1 MSELAD
7 ALLKK
12 IESRRARTGVVGLGY
27 VGLPLLVELAKGGFH
42 ATGIDL
48 DTRKIDAIHQG
59 RSYIPDVSTADVQA
73 LKNAGKLDATAD
85 FSIVA
90 QLDTINIC
98 VPTPLRKTKDPDM
111 SYIVSAVEAIGKH
124 LHKGM
129 LIVLVSTTYP
139 GTTEKVVQPLLEAT
153 GLKAGTDF
161 FLAFSPER
169 VDPGNPTFQT
179 HNVPKVVGGL
189 TPDCARLA
197 GALYGTAIETIVP
210 VSSTRV
216 AEMVKLL
223 ENTFRAVNIG
233 LVNELALMCDKMN
246 IDVWEVVDAAKT
258 KPFGF
263 MAFYPGPGLGGHC
276 IPIDPFYLSWKAK
289 QTGFDPRF
297 IELAGHI
304 NAGMPHYVVEK
315 VAEALNTK
323 RKAVNGS
330 NILVAGVAYKRDI
343 DDMRESPAL
352 DVMGL
357 LHAKGAKVS
366 YADPYVEEVHGREWS
381 GRYDIKSVELTRGS
395 IGRYDCIVIVTD
407 HKTFDYEGLVAEAEL
422 IVDTRNAIK
431 KSYPHVFRLGAPQSV
446 GEGANAAPT

>member
-1 MSELAD
+1 MSELAA
-7 ALLKK
+7 ALLEK
-12 IESRRARTGVVGLGY
+12 IQSRRARTGVVGLGY
-27 VGLPLLVELAKGGFH
+27 VGLPLAVELARAGFH
-42 ATGIDL
+42 TTGIDL
-48 DTRKIDAIHQG
+48 DQRKITEIEAG
-59 RSYIPDVSTADVQA
+59 RSYIPDVSTADVTA
-73 LKNAGKLDATAD
+73 LKQAGRLDATTD
-85 FSIVA
+85 FAVVKE
-90 QLDTINIC
+90 LDTINIC

-111 SYIVSAVEAIGKH
+111 SYIVSAVEAIAKH
-124 LHKGM
+124 LHPGM
-129 LIVLVSTTYP
+129 LIVLESTTYP
-139 GTTEKVVQPLLEAT
+139 GTTDEVVQPILEAT
-153 GLKAGTDF
+153 GLKAGVDF
-161 FLAFSPER
+161 FIAFSPER
-169 VDPGNPTFQT
+169 VDPGNPTFHT

-189 TPDCARLA
+189 TPDCAMLA

-304 NAGMPHYVVEK
+304 NGGMPHYVVEK
-315 VAEALNTK
+315 IGDALNTK
-323 RKAVNGS
+323 RKSINGS
-330 NILVAGVAYKRDI
+330 KILIAGIAYKRDI

-357 LHAKGAKVS
+357 LHGKGAQVS
-366 YADPYVEEVHGREWS
+366 YADPYVPTLHARDWPGRH
-381 GRYDIKSVELTRGS
+381 DIKASKITRGT
-395 IGRYDCIVIVTD
+395 IAQYDCVVIVTD
-407 HKTFDYEGLVAEAEL
+407 HKAFDYDAIVAEADV

-431 KSYPHVFRLGAPQSV
+431 KRYPNVFRIGAPHPETAGQKIEV
-446 GEGANAAPT
+446 G

>member
-1 MSELAD
+1 MSALAA

-12 IESRRARTGVVGLGY
+12 IESRTARTGVVGLGY
-27 VGLPLLVELAKGGFH
+27 VGLPLAVELARAGFH

-48 DTRKIDAIHQG
+48 DDRKIKAIKDG
-59 RSYIPDVSTADVQA
+59 RSYIPDVTTADVMA
-73 LKNAGKLDATAD
+73 FTKAGKLDATTD
-85 FSIVA
+85 FAIVKE
-90 QLDTINIC
+90 LDTINIC

-111 SYIVSAVEAIGKH
+111 SYIVSAVEAIAKH

-129 LIVLVSTTYP
+129 LIVLESTTYP
-139 GTTEKVVQPLLEAT
+139 GTTDEVVQPILEAT
-153 GLKAGTDF
+153 GLKAGIDF
-161 FLAFSPER
+161 FIAFSPER
-169 VDPGNPTFQT
+169 VDPGNPNFQT

-189 TPDCARLA
+189 TPHCAQLA
-197 GALYGTAIETIVP
+197 GALYGCAIETIVP

-304 NAGMPHYVVEK
+304 NAGMPHYVVDK
-315 VAEALNTK
+315 VGEALNTK
-323 RKAVNGS
+323 RKPINGS
-330 NILVAGVAYKRDI
+330 KVLVAGIAYKRDI

-357 LHAKGAKVS
+357 LHAKGAIVS
-366 YADPYVEEVHGREWS
+366 YADPFVPELHGREWS
-381 GRYDIKSVELTRGS
+381 GRHDMKAVDLTRGS
-395 IGRYDCIVIVTD
+395 IGQYDCVVIVTD
-407 HKTFDYEGLVAEAEL
+407 HKAFDYNAIVAEADTV
-422 IVDTRNAIK
+422 VDTRNAIK
-431 KSYPHVFRLGAPQSV
+431 ERHPHVFRLGAPHPESQRQTAFS
-446 GEGANAAPT
+446 G

>member
-1 MSELAD
+1 MSDLAD

-27 VGLPLLVELAKGGFH
+27 VGLPLLVELAKAGFH

-48 DTRKIDAIHQG
+48 DVRKIEAIQQG
-59 RSYIPDVSTADVQA
+59 RSYIPDVTTSDVQA
-73 LKNAGKLDATAD
+73 LKNAGRLDATSD

-90 QLDTINIC
+90 SLDTINIC

-111 SYIVSAVEAIGKH
+111 SYIVSAVEAIAEH
-124 LHKGM
+124 LHEGM
-129 LIVLVSTTYP
+129 LVVLESTTYP
-139 GTTEKVVQPLLEAT
+139 GTTDEVVQPLLEAT
-153 GLKAGTDF
+153 GLKAGVDF
-161 FLAFSPER
+161 FIAFSPER

-189 TPDCARLA
+189 TSNCARLA

-330 NILVAGVAYKRDI
+330 NILIAGVAYKRDI

-366 YADPYVEEVHGREWS
+366 YADPYVPEVHGREWS

-395 IGRYDCIVIVTD
+395 IGRYDCVVIVTD
-407 HKTFDYEGLVAEAEL
+407 HRTFDYEALVAEAEL

-431 KSYPHVFRLGAPQSV
+431 KLHPHVFRLGAPQSV
-446 GEGANAAPT
+446 AEGANVLT

>member
-1 MSELAD
+1 MSAPAA
-7 ALLKK
+7 ALLEK
-12 IESRRARTGVVGLGY
+12 IQSRRARTGVVGLGY
-27 VGLPLLVELAKGGFH
+27 VGLPLLVELAKAGFH

-48 DTRKIDAIHQG
+48 DARKIQAIDEG
-59 RSYIPDVSTADVQA
+59 RSYIPDVATADVLG
-73 LKNAGKLDATAD
+73 LKRAGKLDATTD
-85 FSIVA
+85 FSIVKE
-90 QLDTINIC
+90 LDTINIC

-111 SYIVSAVEAIGKH
+111 SYIVSAVEAIAKH

-129 LIVLVSTTYP
+129 LIVLESTTYP
-139 GTTEKVVQPLLEAT
+139 GTTEEVVQPLLEDT
-153 GLKAGTDF
+153 GLKAGVDF

-197 GALYGTAIETIVP
+197 GALYGSAIETIIP

-304 NAGMPHYVVEK
+304 NGGMPHYVVEK
-315 VAEALNTK
+315 VADALNTK
-323 RKAVNGS
+323 RKSINGS
-330 NILVAGVAYKRDI
+330 NILIAGIAYKRDI

-357 LHAKGAKVS
+357 LHGKGANVS
-366 YADPYVEEVHGREWS
+366 YADPYVADVHGREWS
-381 GRYDIKSVELTRGS
+381 GRFDIKAVDLTRDS
-395 IGRYDCIVIVTD
+395 IARYDCVVIITD
-407 HKTFDYEGLVAEAEL
+407 HKAFDYEALVAEADI

-431 KSYPHVFRLGAPQSV
+431 KPYPHVFRLGAPRPEN
-446 GEGANAAPT
+446 EGRIAIA